1 MAKRFSGRY
10 LLVWLILLLSLSAS
24 PAQQSLPDAP
34 TPHPETVIHS
44 AVRLVQVSVVVE
56 DKKGNP
62 VTDLKAEDF
71 TVAG

>member
-10 LLVWLILLLSLSAS
+10 LVVWLIPLFSLSAG

-34 TPHPETVIHS
+34 TPETLIRS
-44 AVRLVQVSVVVE
+44 TVRLVQVSVVVE

-62 VTDLKAEDF
+62 VTDLKAGRLYL
-71 TVAG
+71 AG